1 MDKKIYNRIDQMLY
15 AVTRMERRRKRYDP
29 AGGRNPTERTAI
41 RNADLLEV
49 DGKYK
54 AELENWA
61 RVESEVRSSIRGSL
75 AEQIYIRKYLKRHG
89 YHKICRELYI
99 SKNTYYETLRHIR
112 SYALACACQ
121 MGLMRVF

>member
-1 MDKKIYNRIDQMLY
+1 M
-15 AVTRMERRRKRYDP
+15 
-29 AGGRNPTERTAI
+29 
-41 RNADLLEV
+41 EV

-99 SKNTYYETLRHIR
+99 SKNTYYETIRHIR